1 MSVLRQLVGVWVIGS
16 VLTGTL
22 AVLFTIDRGALP
34 IQPLAALPALSLLG
48 VLGLVAAL
56 FAALGLLVWGTPGTT
71 WLPETW
77 RGRALWAV
85 LVAVAGLAGWAF
97 AAAVSFAADFSLAT
111 QLLLAYTAGGLP
123 FTLVATML
131 LRPVAANVAGA
142 VSSALLLLV
151 GWLVAPG
158 VVWQG
163 LFLLELL
170 VLRAP

>member
-22 AVLFTIDRGALP
+22 AVLFTIERGGLP
-34 IQPLAALPALSLLG
+34 IQPLAALPTLSLLG
-48 VLGLVAAL
+48 VFGLVAAL
-56 FAALGLLVWGTPGTT
+56 FAALGLLAWGTPGTT
-71 WLPETW
+71 WLPETG
-77 RGRALWAV
+77 RGRALWVV

-97 AAAVSFAADFSLAT
+97 AAAVTFAADFSLAT
-111 QLLLAYTAGGLP
+111 QLLLAYVAGGLP

-131 LRPVAANVAGA
+131 LRPVVANVAGA